1 MVVFAAGFAELI
13 ILLIMLVGPLI
24 KAFFDYLAEQ
34 KKRQEVKNLG
44 AKIVQAAQENNEE
57 IILAEPAEISY
68 DLAETPVERK
78 PTKEKKTPK
87 VRSKSNRKKAEQ
99 AADAVFETSA
109 TPTVAPVVAA
119 TVSPAT
125 PYEKELPQQQ
135 ESANDDSLAAVIFK
149 MFQSPTGVQQAILV
163 SEILKR
169 PNVGTTG
176 PGSVHNF

>member
-1 MVVFAAGFAELI
+1 MFVFAAGFAELI

-34 KKRQEVKNLG
+34 KKRQDAKKLG
-44 AKIVQAAQENNEE
+44 VKIVQAAQENNEE
-57 IILAEPAEISY
+57 IILAESAEISY
-68 DLAETPVERK
+68 DLAERK
-78 PTKEKKTPK
+78 PPKEKRTPK
-87 VRSKSNRKKAEQ
+87 IRSKSNRKKAEQ
-99 AADAVFETSA
+99 AVDAVFETSA
-109 TPTVAPVVAA
+109 APAVAPVVAA
-119 TVSPAT
+119 TVSSAT
-125 PYEKELPQQQ
+125 PYEMTPPQQ

>member
-1 MVVFAAGFAELI
+1 MVVFAAGSELI

-34 KKRQEVKNLG
+34 KKRQEARNLG

-57 IILAEPAEISY
+57 IILAEPADISY
-68 DLAETPVERK
+68 DLVETPAERK
-78 PTKEKKTPK
+78 PIREKKTPK

-99 AADAVFETSA
+99 AVDAVFETSA
-109 TPTVAPVVAA
+109 APVVAPVVAA
-119 TVSPAT
+119 TVSSAT
-125 PYEKELPQQQ
+125 PYEMTPLQQGS
-135 ESANDDSLAAVIFK
+135 ENDDSLAAVIFK

-169 PNVGTTG
+169 PNVGTG